1 MRSGRSFPA
10 TSGTPESGKSHIQDS
25 VCVLA
30 SVARTGPRL
39 WADPRPVRGKPR
51 STPRGFRL
59 SGRTC
64 VRYSRRETAARAG
77 RRCQSAPCFG
87 HRGLVPSLSCDRWQ
101 KPDDGKFQDHSGPTR
116 RILGPK
122 WTLKINFWAQSGP
135 YWTSDSRLPTSPAPI
150 CKNTTLERDGHEV
163 VSGNL
168 RFHSG

>member
-30 SVARTGPRL
+30 SVARAGPRL
-39 WADPRPVRGKPR
+39 WADQGLSVGSLGRHPAASAFQAGLASDKFATRDCSEGRAPMPVGAL
-51 STPRGFRL
+51 FR
-59 SGRTC
+59 
-64 VRYSRRETAARAG
+64 Y
-77 RRCQSAPCFG
+77 
-87 HRGLVPSLSCDRWQ
+87 RGLVPSLSCDRWH
-101 KPDDGKFQDHSGPTR
+101 KPDDGKDHSGPSR

-163 VSGNL
+163 VSGDL